1 MIRTLPALFL
11 LITVAACSSD
21 EGSDTEEPTAT
32 ASATTSGPATVP
44 ACSDVW
50 NDGETLP
57 ADYAGC
63 TPAEGATAGN
73 IATCDN
79 GADKYATYV
88 IKNADNI
95 ETPYFALLG
104 GPIFEYTDDEFGP
117 YATAFRDC
125 DAG

>member
-73 IATCDN
+73 IATCDI
-79 GADKYATYV
+79 AYLSCPKCKISKLK
-88 IKNADNI
+88 IKVWRTNN
-95 ETPYFALLG
+95 LLG
-104 GPIFEYTDDEFGP
+104 I
-117 YATAFRDC
+117 AFK
-125 DAG
+125 

>member
-21 EGSDTEEPTAT
+21 GRSDIDEPTANAT
-32 ASATTSGPATVP
+32 ATTSAPATVP

-50 NDGETLP
+50 NDGERLP
-57 ADYAGC
+57 DDYAGC